1 MLPSTTPVTTHPT
14 PPRRPL
20 RRWFTA
26 GGIGF
31 VVLIALVLGS
41 ARLFLHGGALGDFVA
56 GMLNRKMRGRI
67 EIGAIE
73 WPMSAIPTMITG
85 GWVPVTV
92 RDVRLWDD
100 CMQSSEGRRQRTIA
114 GSPPTAGGTQLFVA
128 ELPCAHDNRRSA
140 GLTPR
145 KKLLDAP
152 YITAEIDVHDLFFGD
167 HNLTFR
173 NVRVHGGEVLLEQS
187 AEPYPLHDYD
197 KTTISLITAFQPR
210 MKAGFRAGI
219 FADKAPPI
227 FDLRDIHLESI
238 GVTYHHR
245 PEFSVGA
252 DGADRA
258 RYPITLRV
266 ENVRVDSG
274 DAKKPAFLYA
284 NNGDPLVGKLYM
296 SVPIL
301 AGPAT
306 LRIDDEGPAEDFEI
320 GALRPEQ
327 KARRQP
333 RYIIDIASIDVQRL
347 AQLPRHWAE
356 GDPIARTLELRLTA
370 KTAQGGVVNLGGELK
385 EYWDRPFSGTWAL
398 DAVAENLGATVTASI
413 DPALSG
419 EHLSAKI
426 RLRGPFIANP
436 KIEYEASGLQYE
448 TLRPKEPIDPPALR
462 LALANLKGEIDLVND
477 QGFLEETVAQV
488 LDESG
493 KPTRGQI
500 RLDATFGL
508 KPYQINNADV
518 QILEAI
524 DLGRFLPESA
534 RKHLGR
540 YVRGSFTGTGDTV
553 SGFAVRDIDLTIG
566 QRPSDVT
573 ARLYGGRIFTTD
585 NFSTL
590 EVAREQPLR
599 AKVGET
605 AATISG
611 SILARTRWL
620 KLKLANVESPDLG
633 RWLLRLG
640 VTPLATSASDGT
652 VDIVGPMLAPSVEA
666 TATLAGVPVL
676 GQAQLSTHF
685 ENQTL
690 DITNVQSANLGGSL
704 SGSGRI
710 RLPAG
715 GAPYIEK
722 LSVSGQRLSA
732 EKMAAAGGLKVAAS
746 GTIDTVE
753 LSARGSLARKD
764 NPLDWLDLVD
774 AYVRADRVTVAGDV
788 YDDLGVCVSRTAP
801 TRPQCRRRDD
811 ALAEASEASCAEIRR
826 QGGTCVMAHGT
837 RQDGGDLDISV
848 GKIPGELVA
857 KNKRAP
863 SRLVGNVDLS
873 ALPLRIF
880 DRFLGPGTFGGT
892 FGAMISFGGTAD
904 EPTASG
910 SVELLRGWAMGSFF
924 GDSKLTITP
933 VGRTLQLYGTALAGR
948 LVIRATIGTS
958 APFPVDVL
966 ITARRVE
973 IDPLLADRLPALS
986 YPVRGWVSGELRLS
1000 ADLSPNPYLHKPRPS
1015 EMWIEL
1021 SELEAIVDYRDGD
1034 QLAPLRVSALRSSQR
1049 SPAISVHATPESFEL
1064 ACREDATAAAA
1075 PLAAAAPSAPA
1086 TAAAATS
1093 AAAPLFP
1100 PLAGQKRA
1108 PCKAR
1113 INTPLGEIQVSGS
1126 ATPGDVKLLAEGKL
1140 DLSRLGNLM
1149 EQRIDEISGSVALRA
1164 EIGGTLAQ
1172 PTPVI
1177 ETRLDDLRLRPT
1189 GLEAVLRVPGGLI
1202 RYAKGTLGFT
1212 GVRAF
1217 VEDTHL
1223 KQGGELT
1230 IGGGVVLDG
1239 FTPAKWGLIVTGQ
1252 VAGKLL
1258 LVVAPQAVSQAGGL
1272 ATIDQSL
1279 SIIGKGEK
1287 PSFSGTLLFDPS
1299 QPLSVIPRGVR
1310 REISLR
1316 GGTLEIDTDVST
1328 GILPTYHLAFDD
1340 VTASID
1346 GEGTLDHVNGDLK
1359 IRDGKP
1365 VEADVGLDVSSIPF
1379 RVPGTLDLLLTGN
1392 DLRLR
1397 FAPGA
1402 RAWQAEGTVEIVNG
1416 RYVRNFDPSEFLRP
1430 TTPPAGSSRPFWE
1443 DYPEIGNAELGI
1455 NVVVRQMAVAN
1466 NIADIDLNGKLEVTG
1481 SPRDPRISGT
1491 ISVSRGTFRMQGAR
1505 ASFTR
1510 TSGTVDFTATRK
1522 FPEATP
1528 SLDIRSESDY
1538 RDPTGRDHLITLK
1551 VTGTLSLPKWE
1562 LSTSTGYNKS
1572 QTLALIFFGRTPDQ
1586 IRTSIGDSAVGN
1598 DPTRIDP
1605 TTNPSAGAA
1614 DQLIKD
1620 FAGNWVSLLLGNSL
1634 EDLTGL
1640 DVLRFQVDFGSIGLR
1655 GEKKVFENVRSIFE
1669 LEQTVRGSTVNA
1681 RVEVRTPFR
1690 VTLTGAYLNKNFDS
1704 EAEEDIRDR
1713 QLKLV
1718 YRFFIP

>member
-1 MLPSTTPVTTHPT
+1 M
-14 PPRRPL
+14 PPRRSL
-20 RRWFTA
+20 RRWFAA
-26 GGIGF
+26 GAIGLA
-31 VVLIALVLGS
+31 VLITLVLGS
-41 ARLFLHGGALGDFVA
+41 ARMFLHGDDLGDFVA

-100 CMQSSEGRRQRTIA
+100 CMQSPEGRRQRTIVGSQGA
-114 GSPPTAGGTQLFVA
+114 GPQGTQLFVA
-128 ELPCAHDNRRSA
+128 ELPCAPDNRRSA

-173 NVRVHGGEVLLEQS
+173 NVRVHGGDVLLEQS

-227 FDLRDIHLESI
+227 FDLRDIHLEDI

-245 PEFSVGA
+245 PEFSTA
-252 DGADRA
+252 DGVDRA

-284 NNGDPLVGKLYM
+284 DNGDPLVGKLYL

-327 KARRQP
+327 KARRKP

-347 AQLPRHWAE
+347 AQLPRRWAE

-370 KTAQGGVVNLGGELK
+370 RTAQGGVVDLGGELK

-398 DAVAENLGATVTASI
+398 DAVAENLGPTVTASI

-448 TLRPKEPIDPPALR
+448 TLRPKEPLDPPALR

-477 QGFLEETVAQV
+477 QGFLEETIAQV
-488 LDESG
+488 LDENG

-553 SGFAVRDIDLTIG
+553 SGFAVRDIDLTVG
-566 QRPSDVT
+566 QRPTDVT

-599 AKVGET
+599 ARVGET
-605 AATISG
+605 GATISG

-633 RWLLRLG
+633 RWLTRLG
-640 VTPLATSASDGT
+640 VTPMATSASDGT
-652 VDIVGPMLAPSVEA
+652 VDIVGPMLAPAIDA

-676 GQAQLSTHF
+676 GQAKLSTHF

-690 DITNVQSANLGGSL
+690 DITSVQSGNLGGSL
-704 SGSGRI
+704 AGSGRI
-710 RLPAG
+710 RLTPG

-722 LSVSGQRLSA
+722 LSVTGQRLSA
-732 EKMAAAGGLKVAAS
+732 DKMAAAGGLELTAS

-753 LSARGSLARKD
+753 LSARGSLARRD

-774 AYVRADRVTVAGDV
+774 AYVRADRLSVAPIGDI
-788 YDDLGVCVSRTAP
+788 YDVGVCVSRTTP
-801 TRPQCRRRDD
+801 TRAQCRRRDD
-811 ALAEASEASCAEIRR
+811 ALAEAGEASCAEIRR
-826 QGGTCVMAHGT
+826 QGGTCVMGHATGG
-837 RQDGGDLDISV
+837 DGGDLDFSL
-848 GKIPGELVA
+848 GKIPGALLA

-863 SRLVGNVDLS
+863 SKLVGNIDLS
-873 ALPLRIF
+873 SLPLRILDQF
-880 DRFLGPGTFGGT
+880 FGPGTFGGT
-892 FGAMISFGGTAD
+892 AGLMISVGGTAD
-904 EPTASG
+904 EPTATG

-924 GDSKLTITP
+924 GDSKLTVTP
-933 VGRTLQLYGTALAGR
+933 VGRTLQIYGTALAGR
-948 LVIRATIGTS
+948 LVIRATVGTA
-958 APFPVDVL
+958 APFPTD
-966 ITARRVE
+966 IWISARRVE
-973 IDPLLADRLPALS
+973 LDPLLSTRLAALA
-986 YPVRGWVSGELRLS
+986 YPVRGWLSGEVRIS
-1000 ADLSPNPYLHKPRPS
+1000 TDLSPNPYLHKSRPT

-1021 SELEAIVDYRDGD
+1021 SEIEAIVDYRDGD
-1034 QLAPLRVSALRSSQR
+1034 QPAPLRVSALRSSQR
-1049 SPAISVHATPESFEL
+1049 TPALSIYATPERVEL
-1064 ACREDATAAAA
+1064 ACREGATGLASATPAASATGA
-1075 PLAAAAPSAPA
+1075 P
-1086 TAAAATS
+1086 
-1093 AAAPLFP
+1093 APLFP
-1100 PLAGQKRA
+1100 PLAGQRRE

-1113 INTPLGEIQVSGS
+1113 INTPLGEIQISGH
-1126 ATPGDVKLLAEGKL
+1126 ATPGDVKMLAEGTL
-1140 DLSRLGNLM
+1140 DLSRLSSLM
-1149 EQRIDEISGSVALRA
+1149 EERFDEVSGSVALRA
-1164 EIGGTLAQ
+1164 EAGGTLVE
-1172 PTPVI
+1172 PTYVI
-1177 ETRLDDLRLRPT
+1177 ETRIDDVRLRPT

-1202 RYAKGTLGFT
+1202 RYAKNTLGFT

-1217 VEDTHL
+1217 VEDSHL

-1230 IGGGVVLDG
+1230 IGGGLVLDG
-1239 FTPAKWGLIVTGQ
+1239 FTPSKWGLIVTGQ
-1252 VAGKLL
+1252 IAGKLL
-1258 LVVAPQAVSQAGGL
+1258 LVVAPQAVSQASGL

-1328 GILPTYHLAFDD
+1328 GVLPTYQLDFDD
-1340 VTASID
+1340 VTASVD
-1346 GEGTLDHVNGDLK
+1346 GEGTIDHVIGSLK
-1359 IRDGKP
+1359 VRDGKP
-1365 VEADVGLDVSSIPF
+1365 VEADVRLDATGIPF
-1379 RVPGTLDLLLTGN
+1379 RVPGTLDLLFTGN

-1397 FAPGA
+1397 LPPGG
-1402 RAWQAEGTVEIVNG
+1402 RAWKAEGAIELVNG
-1416 RYVRNFDPSEFLRP
+1416 RYIRNFDPSEFLRP

-1443 DYPEIGNAELGI
+1443 SYPEIGNAELGLT
-1455 NVVVRQMAVAN
+1455 VGVRQMAMAN
-1466 NIADIDLNGKLEVTG
+1466 NIGDIDFNGIVEVTG
-1481 SPRDPRISGT
+1481 TPRDPRISGS

-1510 TSGTVDFTATRK
+1510 TKGTVDFTATK
-1522 FPEATP
+1522 QFPEATP
-1528 SLDIRSESDY
+1528 SLDIKSESDY
-1538 RDPTGRDHLITLK
+1538 RDPTGRDHLITLS
-1551 VTGTLSLPKWE
+1551 VTGTLASPKWE

-1586 IRTSIGDSAVGN
+1586 IRSSIGDSAVGN

-1655 GEKKVFENVRSIFE
+1655 GEKKIFENVRSVFE

-1690 VTLTGAYLNKNFDS
+1690 VTLQGAYLNKNFDS